1 MTSNP
6 VPLTKQSS
14 SDFILVQTPQPDSP
28 TSKAAPPALHS
39 NNEHKNEFVM
49 VHESPGTKRRQLRAS
64 KEISD
69 EDRAEMSR
77 RLVLGTGVNFEG
89 DDEISPPVVPEL
101 QRTMSM
107 PISLQRKGS
116 YKNGRRLSA
125 SAEHKENDDDEV
137 SPPVAPEPP
146 AVLSR
151 ANSMPSPQRRASYKN
166 GRRLSAE
173 APESPTSVAVDHHA
187 SFFGGLLG
195 GSASKLL
202 GKALTS
208 TAPLPSRQVL

>member
-1 MTSNP
+1 MTIGDYGGARMTSNP

-14 SDFILVQTPQPDSP
+14 SDFILV
-28 TSKAAPPALHS
+28 
-39 NNEHKNEFVM
+39 
-49 VHESPGTKRRQLRAS
+49 HESPGTKRRQLRAS
-64 KEISD
+64 KEITD
-69 EDRAEMSR
+69 EERAEISM
-77 RLVLGTGVNFEG
+77 LIHFGTGQNFEG
-89 DDEISPPVVPEL
+89 DDEISPPVMPE
-101 QRTMSM
+101 RTMSM

-125 SAEHKENDDDEV
+125 SAEHKENDDDEI
-137 SPPVAPEPP
+137 SPPVAPELP
-146 AVLSR
+146 AALSR
-151 ANSMPSPQRRASYKN
+151 ANSMPSPQRKASYKN

-173 APESPTSVAVDHHA
+173 APESPTSVAVDHHS

-208 TAPLPSRQVL
+208 TAPLPSRQML